1 MNTVLVGAQ
10 WGDEGKGKV
19 IDFLTEE
26 ADVVVRFQGGSN
38 AGHTVVVGDKKY
50 VLHLVPSGV
59 LHEGKHCVIGNGV
72 VMDPFD
78 LVRELE
84 QVQSWGFD
92 IKGRFHISE
101 RAHMVMQWHRALDAA
116 EEAARAA
123 GRKIGTTGRGIG
135 PAYAA
140 KVGRY
145 GMRAG
150 DLLKPNFADIIRIRT
165 EEANAKLV
173 SLGAHELDVDEM
185 IRLYTPMANALLP
198 YVTDTVQFLHES
210 LDANRQILFE
220 GAQATMLDVDFG
232 TYPFVTSSNPTAGGA
247 CTGSGVGPRAIDR
260 VIGVLKL
267 YTTRVGE
274 GPFPTELFDSD
285 GELLRSRGGEFGATT
300 GRPRRCGWFDAVIAR
315 YAQRVN
321 GVDFWAMTKLDVLDA
336 FPTVKICTGYKRD
349 DGFVYQTFPA
359 DLDVLAR
366 CEPVYEEMP
375 GWQCETSHI
384 TDYDALP
391 ENAKRYI
398 DRILELIG
406 GKLGVLSVG
415 PARETTL
422 RIGV

>member
-19 IDFLTEE
+19 IAFLTEE

-116 EEAARAA
+116 EESARAA

-274 GPFPTELFDSD
+274 GPFPTGLFDSD

-315 YAQRVN
+315 YAQRIN

-359 DLDVLAR
+359 DLDVLAH
-366 CEPVYEEMP
+366 CEPVYEELP

-391 ENAKRYI
+391 ENAKRYVA
-398 DRILELIG
+398 RILELIG

>member
-116 EEAARAA
+116 EESARAA

-140 KVGRY
+140 KVGRC

-173 SLGAHELDVDEM
+173 SLGAHELDVVEM
-185 IRLYTPMANALLP
+185 IRLYTPMANAPLP
-198 YVTDTVQFLHES
+198 YVTDTVPLLHES

-315 YAQRVN
+315 YAQRIN

-359 DLDVLAR
+359 DLDVLAH
-366 CEPVYEEMP
+366 CEPVYEELP
-375 GWQCETSHI
+375 GWHCETSHI
-384 TDYDALP
+384 TDYDARP
-391 ENAKRYI
+391 ENAKRYVA
-398 DRILELIG
+398 RILELIG
-406 GKLGVLSVG
+406 GERGGLSVG